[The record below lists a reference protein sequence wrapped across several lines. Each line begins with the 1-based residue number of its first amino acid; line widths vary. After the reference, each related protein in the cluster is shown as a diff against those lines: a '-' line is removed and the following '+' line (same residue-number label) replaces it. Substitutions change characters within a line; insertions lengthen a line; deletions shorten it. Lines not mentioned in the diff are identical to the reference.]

1 MQTLDLLLE
10 NKQWSLANLAEQTKM
25 PESRLEAIADGR
37 WTPSPSD
44 RKRIAAAFEIDV
56 EEIVWGHNLD
66 PRNVR
71 YRRFGLKEDF

>member
-1 MQTLDLLLE
+1 MRTLDLLLE
-10 NKQWSLANLAEQTKM
+10 EKNMTLDELSERTKL
-25 PESRLEAIADGR
+25 PLSRLEAIADGR

-44 RKRIAAAFEIDV
+44 RKRIADAFEV
-56 EEIVWGHNLD
+56 EVEQIVWGHNLD